1 MVATVININNK
12 NKLFFQFPE
21 ESCVDELSSFPTYN
35 SSSSSSSSTCSEI
48 EAAFLPSY
56 ASSLALPSLIS
67 ISRPHENTPSSL
79 PPSVLS
85 ESLPYPEKKVKV
97 VKGPS
102 IRYVKDASQCSLSS
116 QSNISEP
123 EQYFYI

>member
-1 MVATVININNK
+1 M
-12 NKLFFQFPE
+12 LFQFPE
-21 ESCVDELSSFPTYN
+21 ESCVDELTSFPTYN

-48 EAAFLPSY
+48 EAAFLPSSSSY

-79 PPSVLS
+79 PPSDSLS
-85 ESLPYPEKKVKV
+85 YPEKKVKV

-102 IRYVKDASQCSLSS
+102 MSYVKDASQCSLSS